1 MNSQD
6 IQIGLRV
13 CIKPKGMNAL
23 VVGPPEA
30 YTSKAKLV
38 PVKYENSTRYEYIIH
53 TELKALP
60 KKQQYQALGG
70 NHTRPTKSI

>member
-1 MNSQD
+1 MNPQD

-13 CIKPKGMNAL
+13 SIKSKGMTAL

-53 TELKALP
+53 TKLKALSQ
-60 KKQQYQALGG
+60 KQQYPALEG
-70 NHTRPTKSI
+70 NHTRQVKSI